1 LQNFN
6 WRRGQC
12 PGREVNSFMDK
23 FDVAIVGAGPAGSAA
38 AISLARRGYAVAL
51 IDKERF
57 PREKLCGDFINP
69 SNWPML
75 EQLGVTRQLFM
86 QDHEIVTAFRITT
99 DCGAAAE
106 AALPSIDG
114 APVHG
119 LGLRRFFFDQ
129 ILLKKAQEQGVTA
142 LTGCRIKTLQ
152 RQADGWRVGYG
163 LGESLEE
170 LTAQVLIGADGR
182 NSWVAHHLGMAR
194 GAPRGGNHIGFQL
207 RFKYSQVLRGRVEI
221 HLFPGGYAGVLG
233 LGDGTIKLG
242 MAADR
247 RRLGARV
254 GGGVGVDTLI
264 QSQLLQNPHLKE
276 ILRSSEPVGTVRST
290 YPVYFSPR
298 RSVGDGVLLIGDAA
312 RVNEPVSGEG
322 IFFAMRSAAIAAA
335 AIDQAFGRGNFSAR
349 ELFEYERRCR
359 AEFRLRRGLNGAIRF
374 LMYRPA
380 LLTPFVRLSGKK
392 KRLLESLVHA
402 ICRPEA
408 AA

>member
-1 LQNFN
+1 MNKL
-6 WRRGQC
+6 
-12 PGREVNSFMDK
+12 
-23 FDVAIVGAGPAGSAA
+23 DVAIIGAGPAGSAA
-38 AISLARRGYAVAL
+38 AIALARRGYSVAL
-51 IDKERF
+51 IDKEQF

-86 QDHEIVTAFRITT
+86 QDHEIVTAFRITA

-114 APVHG
+114 APVYG

-129 ILLKKAQEQGVTA
+129 ILLKKAQEEGVTA
-142 LTGCRIKTLQ
+142 LPGCRIKALH
-152 RQADGWRVGYG
+152 RLADGWRVGYG
-163 LGESLEE
+163 CGESIEE
-170 LTAQVLIGADGR
+170 INARVLIGADGR
-182 NSWVAHHLGMAR
+182 NSWVAHHLGMAS
-194 GAPRGGNHIGFQL
+194 GAPRGGGRIGFQL

-233 LGDGTIKLG
+233 LGDGTITLCL
-242 MAADR
+242 AADR
-247 RRLGARV
+247 RRFGERV
-254 GGGVGVDTLI
+254 GGRVSIDA
-264 QSQLLQNPHLKE
+264 LLESHLPRNPHLQE
-276 ILRSSEPVGTVRST
+276 ILRSSEPVGPTRST
-290 YPVYFSPR
+290 YPVYFPPR

-335 AIDQAFGRGNFSAR
+335 AIDRAFGRANFSVR
-349 ELFEYERRCR
+349 ELFEYERHCR

-380 LLTPFVRLSGKK
+380 LLVPFIHLSGKK

-402 ICRPEA
+402 VCRPEA

>member
-1 LQNFN
+1 MNQ
-6 WRRGQC
+6 
-12 PGREVNSFMDK
+12 
-23 FDVAIVGAGPAGSAA
+23 FDIAIIGAGPAGSAA

-152 RQADGWRVGYG
+152 RQADGWRVGYD

-170 LTAQVLIGADGR
+170 LSARVLIGADGR
-182 NSWVAHHLGMAR
+182 NSWVAHHLGMAS
-194 GAPRGGNHIGFQL
+194 GAPRGGGCIGFQL

-233 LGDGTIKLG
+233 VGDGTITLCL
-242 MAADR
+242 AADR
-247 RRLGARV
+247 RRFGGRV
-254 GGGVGVDTLI
+254 GIDALI
-264 QSQLLQNPHLKE
+264 ESQLLQNPHLKE
-276 ILRSSEPVGTVRST
+276 ILRLSEPVGTARST

-298 RSVGDGVLLIGDAA
+298 RSVGDAVLLVGDAA

-335 AIDQAFGRGNFSAR
+335 AVDQAFGRRNFSAR
-349 ELFEYERRCR
+349 KLFEYERRCR

-380 LLTPFVRLSGKK
+380 LLAPFIRLSGKK

>member
-1 LQNFN
+1 
-6 WRRGQC
+6 
-12 PGREVNSFMDK
+12 MDK
-23 FDVAIVGAGPAGSAA
+23 FDVAIIGAGPAGSAA
-38 AISLARRGYAVAL
+38 AISLTGRGYSVAL

-86 QDHEIVTAFRITT
+86 QDHEIVTAFRISA
-99 DCGAAAE
+99 DSGAVAE

-114 APVHG
+114 APVYG

-129 ILLKKAQEQGVTA
+129 ILLQKAQEQGVTA
-142 LTGCRIKTLQ
+142 WTGCRIKTLQ

-170 LTAQVLIGADGR
+170 LTSRVLIGADGR
-182 NSWVAHHLGMAR
+182 NSWVAHHLAMAS
-194 GAPRGGNHIGFQL
+194 GPPRGGGRIGFQL
-207 RFKYSQVLRGRVEI
+207 RFKSSQVLRDRVEI

-233 LGDGTIKLG
+233 LGDGTITLCL
-242 MAADR
+242 AADPR
-247 RRLGARV
+247 RFGERV
-254 GGGVGVDTLI
+254 GGRVGIDALI
-264 QSQLLQNPHLKE
+264 ESHLPQNPHLKE
-276 ILRSSEPVGTVRST
+276 ILRLSEPVGTARST
-290 YPVYFSPR
+290 YPVYFPPR

-335 AIDQAFGRGNFSAR
+335 VIDQAFGRGNFSVR

-380 LLTPFVRLSGKK
+380 LLAPFIRLSGKK